1 MENLLVEENISE
13 ATTLSIIGMMK
24 TLGRLKKISSSLLF
38 ISRIENAQFARTDL
52 IKPAKLIADVLEEIG
67 HRMEEKELE
76 LQVSLSDDVTLKNV
90 NQDLL
95 FQFFYNLINNAIKY
109 NVEKGRISI
118 SDRLDRSGYSI
129 IISDSGIGIAK
140 EELGFIFDRFRKTNL
155 SENVGYGLGL
165 SIVKSIAVYH
175 GLDVKVDSVVGE
187 GSTFTVRFSNFDKE

>member
-1 MENLLVEENISE
+1 M
-13 ATTLSIIGMMK
+13 
-24 TLGRLKKISSSLLF
+24 
-38 ISRIENAQFARTDL
+38 
-52 IKPAKLIADVLEEIG
+52 LEEIG

-187 GSTFTVRFSNFDKE
+187 GSTFTVRFPSFDKE